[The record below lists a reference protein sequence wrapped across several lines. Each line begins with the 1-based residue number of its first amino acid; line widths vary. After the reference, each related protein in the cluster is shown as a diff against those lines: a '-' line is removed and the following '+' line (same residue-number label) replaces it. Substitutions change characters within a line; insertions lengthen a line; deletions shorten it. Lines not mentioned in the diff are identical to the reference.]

1 MRYQKKN
8 AVKTR
13 LTLIFFMLAALH
25 CAAHSV
31 VKEGD
36 QYHVSHEWKYQ
47 NRQWSC
53 NLNIPVELYRY
64 YQGRAHQ
71 SDDMVQFVLSDYD
84 RSCVRSLVASFREGG
99 NQAGYSDHD
108 NMRNVISFVQ
118 SLRYV
123 TDMESKRT
131 QEYARFPVETLVD
144 GKGDCEDLAIL
155 AAAILHE
162 MGYKV
167 LLVILPEHM
176 ALAVD
181 CGDLTERTYYTYN
194 GSKYYFLEV
203 TNSGWNI
210 GQIPNDFRNCE
221 AKLVPLVYKPRLRL
235 NRCSYQHDAY
245 YESDREVPYKLHC
258 ELENAGPGKTDCLS
272 LHVLFKRHNGTTV
285 VDREFLLEDLL
296 EGVSVEY
303 DLSLPVPRPFYGSLE
318 IRAEG
323 LNFSTESMLFEKIDL
338 E

>member
-1 MRYQKKN
+1 MKD
-8 AVKTR
+8 
-13 LTLIFFMLAALH
+13 
-25 CAAHSV
+25 
-31 VKEGD
+31 GD
-36 QYHVSHEWKYQ
+36 LYHVSHEWQHK

-53 NLNIPVELYRY
+53 SLNIPVELYRY

-71 SDDMVQFVLSDYD
+71 SDDMVQFVLSDFD

-99 NQAGYSDHD
+99 DQAGYSDHD

-118 SLRYV
+118 SLRYA
-123 TDMESKRT
+123 TDKESKHT

-155 AAAILHE
+155 AATILHE

-176 ALAVD
+176 ALAVN
-181 CGDLTERTYYTYN
+181 CGDLTEGTYYSYE

-203 TNSGWNI
+203 TNQGWNI
-210 GQIPNDFRNCE
+210 GQIPNDFKDCP
-221 AKLVPLVYKPRLRL
+221 AKLVPLVYQPRLRL

-245 YESDREVPYKLHC
+245 YSSAREVPFTIRC
-258 ELENAGPGKTDCLS
+258 ELENSGPGKTDGLS
-272 LHVLFKRHNGTTV
+272 IHILFRKHNGTV
-285 VDREFLLEDLL
+285 WVDQTFSLEELI
-296 EGVSVEY
+296 EGESGAY
-303 DLSLPVPRPFYGSLE
+303 DLNIPVPRPFYGNLE
-318 IRAEG
+318 IRSEG
-323 LNFSTESMLFEKIDL
+323 LNFNTESSQFENIEL

>member
-1 MRYQKKN
+1 M
-8 AVKTR
+8 A
-13 LTLIFFMLAALH
+13 LLLLATIQ
-25 CAAHSV
+25 CVAHSV

-36 QYHVSHEWKYQ
+36 LYLVSHEWQHK

-53 NLNIPVELYRY
+53 NLNIPVELYQY

-84 RSCVRSLVASFREGG
+84 RSCIRGLVASFREGG
-99 NQAGYSDHD
+99 DQAGYSDHD

-123 TDMESKRT
+123 TDKESKRT

-181 CGDLTERTYYTYN
+181 CGDLAEGTYYAYQD
-194 GSKYYFLEV
+194 SKYYYLEV
-203 TNSGWNI
+203 TNPGWNI
-210 GQIPNDFRNCE
+210 GQIPNDFKNSS
-221 AKLVPLVYKPRLRL
+221 ATLVPLVYKPRLRL

-245 YESDREVPYKLHC
+245 YESEREVPYKLHC
-258 ELENAGPGKTDCLS
+258 ELENAGPGKTDGLS
-272 LHVLFKRHNGTTV
+272 LHVLFSKPNGTV
-285 VDREFLLEDLL
+285 WVDQTFSLDELM
-296 EGVSVEY
+296 EGESVEY

-318 IRAEG
+318 IRTEG
-323 LNFSTESMLFEKIDL
+323 LNFNAESLLFESVEL